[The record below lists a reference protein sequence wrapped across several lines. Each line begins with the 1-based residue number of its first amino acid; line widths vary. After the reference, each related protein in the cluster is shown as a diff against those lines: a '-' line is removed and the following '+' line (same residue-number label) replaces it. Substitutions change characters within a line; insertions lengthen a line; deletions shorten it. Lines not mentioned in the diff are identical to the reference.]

1 MAVTGFWPIYGNLK
15 ATLDYADNP
24 DKTTPKECLDKD
36 LYSALRYAENDN
48 KTDRQVFVGGIN
60 CSAQNAYT
68 EMIAVQLRFG
78 MKGKVVA
85 YHGIQSFKA
94 NEVTPEEAF
103 EIGKETARKMWG
115 CGSPVETS
123 DCSSNQKHRPSRQ
136 ARHQYQVLVT
146 VHLNTDNLH
155 CHFVVNPCSFK
166 NGAKFKN
173 KISDHLELR
182 KVSDE
187 VCREHGLSVL
197 VNSNFYSKGQ
207 KKEYWAHRNGQM
219 THRDMLKKDIDYC
232 LQYSSNGS
240 EFERQLWGLGYS
252 IDWRRLSIKH
262 KGWDRAVRLKS
273 IGITETTLEAC
284 FSKNKDNYHFYDEW
298 NTHLPYKAKQAPIIK
313 LINQLDYT
321 VDHAKDPSRVLV
333 SAVFY
338 IILSL
343 FEIAKTVKNF
353 VIADVELRHEVR
365 NVKKYVSEYRFLQ
378 AEKLNT
384 MTDIKNYIDT
394 TKAEI
399 NKFERSRALTDNK
412 RRRAKTPE
420 EKQQY
425 KDERKVITERI
436 TTLRKKLNQAEQ
448 IYNKSPRLI
457 DLLGR
462 EYQIERKTYER
473 TK

>member
-1 MAVTGFWPIYGNLK
+1 MAVTGFWPVYRNLK

-24 DKTTPKECLDKD
+24 DKTTAPEYLDED
-36 LYSALRYAENDN
+36 LYAALRYAENDN

-60 CSAQNAYT
+60 CSKQNVYT
-68 EMIAVQLRFG
+68 EMIAVQRRFG

-85 YHGIQSFKA
+85 YHGIQSFKT
-94 NEVTPEEAF
+94 NEVTTEEAF

-115 CGSPVETS
+115 
-123 DCSSNQKHRPSRQ
+123 DR
-136 ARHQYQVLVT
+136 YQVLVT

-155 CHFVVNPCSFK
+155 CHFVANPCSFK
-166 NGAKFKN
+166 DGSKFKN
-173 KISDHLELR
+173 KIGYHLELR
-182 KVSDE
+182 KISDE
-187 VCREHGLSVL
+187 VCREHGLSIL
-197 VNSNFYSKGQ
+197 QNSSFYSKGQ

-273 IGITETTLEAC
+273 IGITETILEEC
-284 FSKNKDNYHFYDEW
+284 FSKNKGKYYFYDEW
-298 NTHLPYKAKQAPIIK
+298 NTHLPYKAKRAPTIK
-313 LINQLDYT
+313 LMNQLDFT
-321 VDHAKDPSRVLV
+321 VDHAKDPSKVLV
-333 SAVFY
+333 SAVIY

-343 FEIAKTVKNF
+343 FEIARTVKDF

-399 NKFERSRALTDNK
+399 NKFECNRALTDNK
-412 RRRAKTPE
+412 RRRAKTLE
-420 EKQQY
+420 GKQQY
-425 KDERKVITERI
+425 KDERKAITERI
-436 TTLRKKLNQAEQ
+436 TPLRQKLKQAEH
-448 IYNKSPRLI
+448 IYNNSPRLI
-457 DLLGR
+457 DLLDK

>member
-1 MAVTGFWPIYGNLK
+1 MAVTGFWPVYGNLK

-24 DKTTPKECLDKD
+24 DKTTPKEYLDKD

-60 CSAQNAYT
+60 CSKQNAYT
-68 EMIAVQLRFG
+68 EMIAVQRRFG

-94 NEVTPEEAF
+94 GEVTPEEAF
-103 EIGKETARKMWG
+103 EIGKETARRMWG
-115 CGSPVETS
+115 
-123 DCSSNQKHRPSRQ
+123 NK
-136 ARHQYQVLVT
+136 YQVLVT

-173 KISDHLELR
+173 KIGDHLELR

-187 VCREHGLSVL
+187 VCREHGL
-197 VNSNFYSKGQ
+197 
-207 KKEYWAHRNGQM
+207 
-219 THRDMLKKDIDYC
+219 
-232 LQYSSNGS
+232 
-240 EFERQLWGLGYS
+240 
-252 IDWRRLSIKH
+252 
-262 KGWDRAVRLKS
+262 
-273 IGITETTLEAC
+273 
-284 FSKNKDNYHFYDEW
+284 
-298 NTHLPYKAKQAPIIK
+298 
-313 LINQLDYT
+313 
-321 VDHAKDPSRVLV
+321 
-333 SAVFY
+333 
-338 IILSL
+338 
-343 FEIAKTVKNF
+343 
-353 VIADVELRHEVR
+353 R

-399 NKFERSRALTDNK
+399 NKFERSRALIDNK

-425 KDERKVITERI
+425 KDERKAITEHI
-436 TTLRKKLNQAEQ
+436 TPLRKKLKQAVQ

-457 DLLGR
+457 DLLDR

>member
-1 MAVTGFWPIYGNLK
+1 
-15 ATLDYADNP
+15 
-24 DKTTPKECLDKD
+24 
-36 LYSALRYAENDN
+36 
-48 KTDRQVFVGGIN
+48 
-60 CSAQNAYT
+60 
-68 EMIAVQLRFG
+68 

-94 NEVTPEEAF
+94 GEVTPEEAF
-103 EIGKETARKMWG
+103 EIGKETARRMWG
-115 CGSPVETS
+115 
-123 DCSSNQKHRPSRQ
+123 NK
-136 ARHQYQVLVT
+136 YQVLVT

-155 CHFVVNPCSFK
+155 CHFVVNPCSFRD
-166 NGAKFKN
+166 GAKFKN
-173 KISDHLELR
+173 KIGDHLELR

-187 VCREHGLSVL
+187 VCREHGLSIL
-197 VNSNFYSKGQ
+197 QNSSFYSKGQ
-207 KKEYWAHRNGQM
+207 KKEYWAHRNGQV

-273 IGITETTLEAC
+273 IRITGTTLEAC
-284 FSKNKDNYHFYDEW
+284 FSKNKDKYYFYDEW

-313 LINQLDYT
+313 LINQLDFT
-321 VDHAKDPSRVLV
+321 VDHAKDPSKVLV

-343 FEIAKTVKNF
+343 FEIARTVKDF

-399 NKFERSRALTDNK
+399 NKFERSRALIDNK

-425 KDERKVITERI
+425 KDERKVITEHI
-436 TTLRKKLNQAEQ
+436 TPLRQKLKQAVQ

-457 DLLGR
+457 NLLDK